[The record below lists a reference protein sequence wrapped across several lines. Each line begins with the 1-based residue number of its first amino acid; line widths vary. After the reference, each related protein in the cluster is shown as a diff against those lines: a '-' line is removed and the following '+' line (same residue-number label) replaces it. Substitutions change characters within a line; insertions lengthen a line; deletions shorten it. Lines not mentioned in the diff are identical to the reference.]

1 MSSINKF
8 SFIRWILGIALVA
21 TSGIALAGSIA
32 DPDYAPGD
40 TLTAEKM
47 QNIKNAV
54 NDNDTRIT
62 ALQNGTPT
70 CGATMTAVGP
80 IGPTCV
86 DNARQVTQTSWIA
99 AVETCRAA
107 GKRLLTPGE
116 FIAAFNQNAAGF
128 GITVN
133 GQFEWVDSVAQNASV
148 NGIVGNG
155 QGKML
160 ASFMGP
166 SGLVTP
172 VGGILFGNDRTYDQ
186 AALSNIHTRCA
197 R

>member
-1 MSSINKF
+1 MSGINIY
-8 SFIRWILGIALVA
+8 SFHRWILGIALVA
-21 TSGIALAGSIA
+21 ISGIVLAGPVTDPAVPYVDGDSLNASKMNSIR
-32 DPDYAPGD
+32 
-40 TLTAEKM
+40 
-47 QNIKNAV
+47 NAV

-70 CGATMTAVGP
+70 CGATMTAV
-80 IGPTCV
+80 GPTCV

>member
-1 MSSINKF
+1 MSGINIY
-8 SFIRWILGIALVA
+8 SFHRWILGIALVA
-21 TSGIALAGSIA
+21 ISGIVLAGPVTDPAVPYVDGDSLNASKMNSIR
-32 DPDYAPGD
+32 
-40 TLTAEKM
+40 
-47 QNIKNAV
+47 NAV

-70 CGATMTAVGP
+70 CGATMTAV
-80 IGPTCV
+80 GPTCV

-133 GQFEWVDSVAQNASV
+133 GQFEWVDSVAHSGLVSGAA
-148 NGIVGNG
+148 GNG
-155 QGKML
+155 QGKMHGGY
-160 ASFMGP
+160 MGP
-166 SGLVTP
+166 SGIL
-172 VGGILFGNDRTYDQ
+172 GGDFLFGNDRTYDQ
-186 AALSNIHTRCA
+186 AALANIFYRCA